1 MPVHA
6 DQWGWSIGFYPGM
19 EPDTG
24 RRGIAATFEAAREAF
39 EAAWSELRLTI
50 PDSAFAESRPDRN
63 WRARRW
69 RQGACGEL
77 PAPRTHHR
85 RAGGQRVLA
94 EVSRQ
99 LMGWMACRA
108 DKPADPVK
116 KPVVSGE
123 ILLFLL
129 FEAQYGVDI
138 FRRRSALV
146 CPGRHHY
153 PETRSAARRAALP
166 ALSTASSP
174 TFSAAA
180 FRIGYSLG

>member
-1 MPVHA
+1 MTALTRRRGNNPHEESWQIYFTDVRTGTIGARAGVPIHA

-19 EPDTG
+19 EPGTW
-24 RRGIAATFEAAREAF
+24 RSGIAATFEAAREAF

-63 WRARRW
+63 RRARRW

-99 LMGWMACRA
+99 LMGWMAPSRGIECHN
-108 DKPADPVK
+108 
-116 KPVVSGE
+116 G
-123 ILLFLL
+123 
-129 FEAQYGVDI
+129 G
-138 FRRRSALV
+138 RRRSPVMGAIH
-146 CPGRHHY
+146 GQY
-153 PETRSAARRAALP
+153 YSNRS
-166 ALSTASSP
+166 
-174 TFSAAA
+174 
-180 FRIGYSLG
+180 